1 MCAMNIY
8 AHSVETNMPTAE
20 IKKSQTAENRLTF
33 CYIYFFC
40 SSYSRLR
47 FLLIILFVMKKNT
60 TATTAKYAVY
70 IRLTVIS
77 ELMFEFAKNSVIIA
91 VMILLIIIAP
101 IIIRAFIAPF
111 PFGMK
116 FVTHTQR

>member
-1 MCAMNIY
+1 M
-8 AHSVETNMPTAE
+8 EE

-40 SSYSRLR
+40 SRYSRLR

-70 IRLTVIS
+70 IRLAVIS
-77 ELMFEFAKNSVIIA
+77 ESIFEFAKNSVILDI
-91 VMILLIIIAP
+91 MMLLTMIAP
-101 IIIRAFIAPF
+101 IIIRAFTAPF
-111 PFGMK
+111 PFGTK
-116 FVTHTQR
+116 FVIETQR